1 MKFANWYVIGVSWG
15 PGKDRTS
22 KKFSLVRTRDAYIL
36 AMRQEVLMIR
46 RQLIHGVIVCLT
58 AATAFAGAD
67 QPSANRTQNAASKK
81 KVVWVRRSCYV
92 LLSGSPFPQ
101 PCERLGAQPSTAIP
115 MTIIG
120 EPPRKIVR
128 TQVVASSE
136 K

>member
-1 MKFANWYVIGVSWG
+1 
-15 PGKDRTS
+15 
-22 KKFSLVRTRDAYIL
+22 
-36 AMRQEVLMIR
+36 MIR
-46 RQLIHGVIVCLT
+46 HLLKNGVIVCLT

-67 QPSANRTQNAASKK
+67 QPNRTQKADAKK

-101 PCERLGAQPSTAIP
+101 PCERLGPQPSTAIP
-115 MTIIG
+115 MAIIG

-128 TQVVASSE
+128 TQVVARGE